1 MTAPTRRTWPQR
13 LLIAFNCL
21 MVVVCLVA
29 AAGLAYTYSKVGDI
43 GRIDLGTALEP
54 SATKPDAPQN
64 FLIVGTDSAAGLDP
78 NDPVVAG
85 RPPGVRSDTIMI
97 LRIDPHGDGA
107 ALLSLPR
114 DLYVPI
120 ADLKG
125 SDRINSAIQ
134 GGPQRLVRTIT
145 QDFGIPINHYVEINF
160 LAFRK
165 IVEAIDG
172 VPIYFANPVRDDKS
186 GLQVDE
192 TGCVTLDAS
201 QALAFA
207 RSRAYEEKVN
217 GRWRTDP
224 TGDLGRIS
232 RQQELIRKVIRRAID
247 KGARNPVVA
256 DDLVNAT
263 ASAVNLD
270 PTLTPGDLLSLADRF
285 SSFDPDTLKT
295 YSVPTTGSSVRGAS
309 VLKLDAGGAEP
320 IFNIFRDVQ
329 GAISPNASTVLIV
342 NNGNGAPDGAARVA
356 ADLRS
361 LGYTVPEENIGEA
374 DRFDYERT
382 TIWSTPGHE
391 AEAEKLAT
399 YLTAGATVEKTKIPI
414 STANVVVI
422 TGRDYAGVTPHP
434 EESTPTTAATT
445 TPTTS
450 GTAATAVTSTT
461 VGVVPSTPTDQTC

>member
-1 MTAPTRRTWPQR
+1 MRRTWPQR
-13 LLIAFNCL
+13 LLITFNCI
-21 MVVVCLVA
+21 VVVFCLA
-29 AAGLAYTYSKVGDI
+29 AAGGLAYTYSKVGDI
-43 GRIDLGTALEP
+43 GRIDLGTALEGAP
-54 SATKPDAPQN
+54 SEPGAPEN
-64 FLIVGTDSAAGLDP
+64 FLIVGTDSAEGLDP
-78 NDPVVAG
+78 SDPVVAG

-97 LRIDPHGDGA
+97 LRIDPRTDGA

-134 GGPQRLVRTIT
+134 GGPQRLIRTIT

-192 TGCVTLDAS
+192 TGCVTLDAT

-217 GRWRTDP
+217 GHWRTDP

-232 RQQELIRKVIRRAID
+232 RQQEFIRKVIRRAID

-263 ASAVNLD
+263 AGAVNLD
-270 PTLTPGDLLSLADRF
+270 PTLTAGDLLSLARRF
-285 SSFDPDTLKT
+285 SNFDPEHLTT
-295 YSVPTTGSSVRGAS
+295 YSVPTIGANVRGAS
-309 VLKLDAGGAEP
+309 VLKLNVGSAEP
-320 IFNIFRDVQ
+320 ILNIFRDVQ
-329 GAISPNASTVLIV
+329 GAISPNADTVLIV
-342 NNGNGAPDGAARVA
+342 NNGNGAPEGASKVA

-374 DRFDYERT
+374 DRFDYEHT
-382 TIWSTPGHE
+382 TIWTTPGHE
-391 AEAEKLAT
+391 AEAAKLAT
-399 YLTAGATVEKTKIPI
+399 YLNAGAIIEKTKIPI
-414 STANVVVI
+414 STANVVLI
-422 TGRDYAGVTPHP
+422 TGMDYAGVTDHP
-434 EESTPTTAATT
+434 EETTPPTTAPGAVTT
-445 TPTTS
+445 AP
-450 GTAATAVTSTT
+450 AATSTT
-461 VGVVPSTPTDQTC
+461 VGVVPATPTDQTC